1 MRAGLDF
8 ARFDFVGLL
17 RAALAPQALGGL
29 GLRPHQFWALTPI
42 EVQLMLGREAGGAL
56 MSRARLEELAAAYP
70 DGKGPKDDA
79 SAGFTGAD
87 RRAGGFGR
95 PSFGGDVCL

>member
-1 MRAGLDF
+1 MRDGLDF
-8 ARFDFVGLL
+8 AGLL

-42 EVQLMLGREAGGAL
+42 ELQLMMGREAGGAM

-79 SAGFTGAD
+79 SAGFSGP
-87 RRAGGFGR
+87 GR
-95 PSFGGDVCL
+95 PA